1 MGNRRKA
8 KRPDLSLE
16 GGPGV
21 SLPKEE
27 HVLVKTVPA
36 VIHWGQFQDVERD
49 DDEVVGETYIY
60 ENGTHD
66 IVLADDISEDAK
78 VVMGYYAQVR
88 DLSIAKENN

>member
-1 MGNRRKA
+1 MGNRRKP
-8 KRPDLSLE
+8 KRPDLTLA

-21 SLPKEE
+21 SLPEEE

-36 VIHWGQFQDVERD
+36 VIHWSQFKDIDRED
-49 DDEVVGETYIY
+49 TEIVGETFIY

-78 VVMGYYAQVR
+78 IVMGYYGKLKN
-88 DLSIAKENN
+88 LSVDRENN